1 MEYFRFRYCSRRG
14 PFNERPQTTVSF
26 TTPHPFCMLNDYLNV
41 HRASFVF
48 QDFQNSTGFGPAMAA
63 ILGVR

>member
-26 TTPHPFCMLNDYLNV
+26 TTPHLFCMFNDYLNV
-41 HRASFVF
+41 HSASFVF
-48 QDFQNSTGFGPAMAA
+48 QDFQNFTGFGPAMAA